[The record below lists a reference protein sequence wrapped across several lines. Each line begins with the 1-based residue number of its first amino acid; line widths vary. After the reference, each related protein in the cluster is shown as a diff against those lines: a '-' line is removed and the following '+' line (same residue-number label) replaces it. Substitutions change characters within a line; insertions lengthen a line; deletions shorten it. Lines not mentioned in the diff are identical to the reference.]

1 MYIDVAYCLQTN
13 VVKYYRNK
21 NMSNRFVQGY
31 FYHIFNKSISNF
43 QIFGRNEN
51 KQRFLN
57 VLDYYD
63 KEKINLS
70 FSAFLKDNEKFKA
83 NILSP
88 KNNSFVKFISYSIMP
103 DHYHLLVKLLRSNF
117 LSKYIGTVEN
127 SYTRYFDLKSSRR
140 GPLWQSEFKCVLI
153 QSNEQLLHVSRYI
166 HLNPVTNYLVNKP
179 EDWEYSSYNDYMNK
193 NILKKYLTEISI
205 KSPKLYK
212 KFVDNQINY
221 QRKLKMIKKL
231 ILE

>member
-1 MYIDVAYCLQTN
+1 MTQNRTMYRKEKFLESEI
-13 VVKYYRNK
+13 
-21 NMSNRFVQGY
+21 
-31 FYHIFNKSISNF
+31 YHIWNKSISNF
-43 QIFGRNEN
+43 GIFTYPSNIN
-51 KQRFLN
+51 RFIETLDFYNN
-57 VLDYYD
+57 VKSERKFSNALRYKKYTFQSLISEKSNCLIKFLGYY
-63 KEKINLS
+63 
-70 FSAFLKDNEKFKA
+70 
-83 NILSP
+83 
-88 KNNSFVKFISYSIMP
+88 ISP
-103 DHYHLLVKLLRSNF
+103 DHSNLLVNLLRSNF
-117 LSKYIGTVEN
+117 HSKYIGTVEN

>member
-1 MYIDVAYCLQTN
+1 
-13 VVKYYRNK
+13 
-21 NMSNRFVQGY
+21 MSNRFVQGY

-103 DHYHLLVKLLRSNF
+103 DHYHLLVKILDDNKV
-117 LSKYIGTVEN
+117 SKYISDVEN
-127 SYTRYFDLKSSRR
+127 SYSRFFNLKLERK
-140 GPLWQSEFKCVLI
+140 GPLWQSRFKAVKI
-153 QSNEQLLHVSRYI
+153 ETEEQLLHVSRYI
-166 HLNPVTNYLVNKP
+166 HLNPTTASLVEKP
-179 EDWEYSSYNDYMNK
+179 EDWEFSSYRQIITDPF
-193 NILKKYLTEISI
+193 ILKEYLKEIPISNNFT
-205 KSPKLYK
+205 YK
-212 KFVDNQINY
+212 RFVERNKDY
-221 QRKLKMIKKL
+221 QRKLKLIKKL